1 MTPQELRLSPADPP
15 GRSGKDMPF
24 GEDGSLEDG
33 DDLPYRVEVWDEAG
47 DQVELIVAV
56 SLSPAIGYAAFYAAT
71 REYPGRAVTLR
82 HLKRVIS
89 RWTAQ
94 TH

>member
-1 MTPQELRLSPADPP
+1 MTPHVLRLSPADPP
-15 GRSGKDMPF
+15 GGPGKDMPF
-24 GEDGSLEDG
+24 GNGDALEDG

-47 DQVELIVAV
+47 GQVELIVAV

-71 REYPGRAVTLR
+71 KEYPGRAVTLR